1 MLVKWKYIFKILIWS
16 SYHFWSWGQDI
27 DQENITDTTSN
38 SAESVNARLN
48 RNAPTSYQNFS
59 SAAKHV
65 HASHLRV
72 LDSYCAQF
80 NFNGTPGRKRK
91 QTTTRRWIS
100 LSDKCDEYH
109 NQSCEYQIDNLIKF
123 LLECSEDSPDPTEPL
138 ERDPENDVVLDW
150 IKILKISPFFV

>member
-1 MLVKWKYIFKILIWS
+1 M
-16 SYHFWSWGQDI
+16 
-27 DQENITDTTSN
+27 
-38 SAESVNARLN
+38 
-48 RNAPTSYQNFS
+48 P
-59 SAAKHV
+59 
-65 HASHLRV
+65 
-72 LDSYCAQF
+72 DSYCAQF

-138 ERDPENDVVLDW
+138 ERDPENDVVLD
-150 IKILKISPFFV
+150 

>member
-1 MLVKWKYIFKILIWS
+1 MKIGYYQKSRVHPKYSHSKRPGTTRLIHVQS
-16 SYHFWSWGQDI
+16 SKDGETKYF
-27 DQENITDTTSN
+27 T
-38 SAESVNARLN
+38 RLN

-109 NQSCEYQIDNLIKF
+109 NESCEYQIDNLIKF
-123 LLECSEDSPDPTEPL
+123 LLECSEDSEDPPEPL
-138 ERDPENDVVLDW
+138 ERDPQNDVVLDYLE
-150 IKILKISPFFV
+150 IKN